1 MAKKKFYVLVGI
13 EVTNDNVS
21 EITNEMIDD
30 IVCEVDYQF
39 NNVGDFKIETKI
51 TDTYNEYPKL

>member
-21 EITNEMIDD
+21 EITDEMIDD
-30 IVCEVDYQF
+30 IVCETDYQF
-39 NNVGDFKIETKI
+39 NNVGDFKIETEI
-51 TDTYNEYPKL
+51 TDTYKEYPNF

>member
-21 EITNEMIDD
+21 EITDEMIDD
-30 IVCEVDYQF
+30 IVCETDYQF
-39 NNVGDFKIETKI
+39 NNVGDFKIETEI
-51 TDTYNEYPKL
+51 TDTYKKYPNL